1 MSKRR
6 VFDIDFEPEP
16 DVALEPAPKVASDTK
31 PEEPQV
37 RDLERR
43 GPMATAISENAAALG
58 ERHQTEAAI
67 REENDRLAHEY
78 VALKKDGAIVG
89 KVLVNQIHLTKLV
102 RDRSNAV
109 DPELEELKASIRSV
123 GLSNPIHVE
132 EVKPGRFELIQ
143 GFRRW
148 SAYKALLAETGEDRF
163 ARIPAVLVARGEALE
178 NLYRR
183 MVDENLVRKDISFAE
198 MANLAMHFA
207 RERQVPV
214 ADAVDTLF
222 ASAGRQKRSYIRHFG
237 ELLRRIGRDLNHPE
251 VIPRA
256 LGLRVVK
263 SLENDP
269 KLQDRVTHV
278 LRSQPD
284 RQASEELEI
293 LGQALVKAVPAGT
306 PKAPAPNATAKQTIR
321 LNRPQ
326 GAAKMTAARGKI
338 ELQMQRDFG
347 AVDPRKLE
355 LALRAFLEQ
364 LGL

>member
-6 VFDIDFEPEP
+6 VFDIDFQP
-16 DVALEPAPKVASDTK
+16 DPDAEPAPETK
-31 PEEPQV
+31 SGEPRI

-43 GPMATAISENAAALG
+43 GPMASAISENAAALG
-58 ERHQTEAAI
+58 ERQETEAAI
-67 REENDRLAHEY
+67 RAENDRLAHEY

-89 KVLVNQIHLTKLV
+89 KVALDQIHLTKLV
-102 RDRSNAV
+102 RDRSNAI
-109 DPELEELKASIRSV
+109 DPELEELKSSIRSV
-123 GLSNPIHVE
+123 GLSNPVHVE

-163 ARIPAVLVARGEALE
+163 ARIPAVLVARGEALDS
-178 NLYRR
+178 LYRR

-198 MANLAMHFA
+198 MANLATHFA

-222 ASAGRQKRSYIRHFG
+222 ASAGRQKRNYIRHFA
-237 ELLRRIGRDLNHPE
+237 ELLRRIGRELQFPE
-251 VIPRA
+251 AIPRA
-256 LGLRVVK
+256 LGLRLVK
-263 SLENDP
+263 ALESDS
-269 KLQDRVTHV
+269 KLQDRVAHV
-278 LRSQPD
+278 LKSRPERS
-284 RQASEELEI
+284 AAEELEV
-293 LGQALVKAVPAGT
+293 LAQALVKPVPAGT
-306 PKAPAPNATAKQTIR
+306 GKAEAAKTSAKQTIR
-321 LNRPQ
+321 LSRPQ
-326 GAAKMTAARGKI
+326 GAAKMTAARGKV
-338 ELQMQRDFG
+338 ELQMERDFG